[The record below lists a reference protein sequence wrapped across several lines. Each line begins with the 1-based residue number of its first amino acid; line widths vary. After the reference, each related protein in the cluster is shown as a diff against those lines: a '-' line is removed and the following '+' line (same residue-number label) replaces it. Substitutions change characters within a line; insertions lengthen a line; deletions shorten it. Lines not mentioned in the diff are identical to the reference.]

1 MTAEQQAKYN
11 SLPAGDERTKYLAS
25 LGITTPPGGGRGGG
39 GRGGSGRGAAANATQ
54 GPVTLAADRGA
65 TVIDELF
72 VHPPVLDQPGT
83 VYILGGTDLKPE
95 LKAVRVR
102 TGISDGQFGELKNG
116 DLKEGDFVVTGIVLP
131 AKAGQAKT
139 AQPASS
145 SNPFSGPQQPQR
157 GGGGGGGRG
166 GL

>member
-1 MTAEQQAKYN
+1 
-11 SLPAGDERTKYLAS
+11 
-25 LGITTPPGGGRGGG
+25 
-39 GRGGSGRGAAANATQ
+39 
-54 GPVTLAADRGA
+54 
-65 TVIDELF
+65 
-72 VHPPVLDQPGT
+72 
-83 VYILGGTDLKPE
+83 
-95 LKAVRVR
+95 
-102 TGISDGQFGELKNG
+102 LKNG